1 MHERTMLKHIIQWFW
16 RLVLSIVAS
25 QLVRWALRNALDW
38 LE

>member
-1 MHERTMLKHIIQWFW
+1 MLKHINPGIQWFL
-16 RLVLSIVAS
+16 RLVLSSVAS

>member
-1 MHERTMLKHIIQWFW
+1 MLKHIIHAFQWFW